1 MLIIQLHIY
10 SKAVFFFSG
19 NLIQIRLKSDNRAT
33 HANMKLE
40 DQIKFYDYYPKLV
53 DMSKDEKLVKTFHLN
68 AGDVLV
74 ANNWRLLHGRTSF
87 TGERILSGI
96 DIFIIK

>member
-1 MLIIQLHIY
+1 M
-10 SKAVFFFSG
+10 FFFSG
-19 NLIQIRLKSDNRAT
+19 HLIQIRLKSDNRAT

-96 DIFIIK
+96 DIFYHKIMFNNTNQ

>member
-1 MLIIQLHIY
+1 
-10 SKAVFFFSG
+10 
-19 NLIQIRLKSDNRAT
+19 
-33 HANMKLE
+33 MKLE
-40 DQIKFYDYYPKLV
+40 DQIKFYNYYPKLV

-87 TGERILSGI
+87 TGERMLSGSI
-96 DIFIIK
+96 QIIVFLFRIMLNSTDKN